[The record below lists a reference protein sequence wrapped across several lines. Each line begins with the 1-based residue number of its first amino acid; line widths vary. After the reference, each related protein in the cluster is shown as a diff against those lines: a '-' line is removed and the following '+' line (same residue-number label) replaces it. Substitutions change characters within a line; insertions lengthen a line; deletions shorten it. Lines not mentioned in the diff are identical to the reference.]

1 MGGGGAGE
9 VGNRG
14 RSQVFEP
21 FEREGYE
28 KKMSGK
34 EGGSQKNKPPRS

>member
-1 MGGGGAGE
+1 MGGGGGPG
-9 VGNRG
+9 GNRG

-28 KKMSGK
+28 KKNVRKRGRLTK
-34 EGGSQKNKPPRS
+34 K